1 MPNEIANTQLNA
13 QNQDKYATEASVS
26 VASVHM
32 STSDPSVDQME
43 TVIDHSVIWSV
54 VYVLKIA
61 MIFALIMMAF
71 VSNVNLSTGVV
82 NRLIIDVTVLQ
93 TVPNVRANIDPFVRP
108 IK

>member
-1 MPNEIANTQLNA
+1 MPNEIANTQVNA
-13 QNQDKYATEASVS
+13 QNRDKFATEASVNA
-26 VASVHM
+26 ASVHM
-32 STSDPSVDQME
+32 STSHPSVDQME

-61 MIFALIMMAF
+61 MIFALSMMAF

-82 NRLIIDVTVLQ
+82 NRLIIDVTVVQ
-93 TVPNVRANIDPFVRP
+93 TVLNVRSNIDPFARP